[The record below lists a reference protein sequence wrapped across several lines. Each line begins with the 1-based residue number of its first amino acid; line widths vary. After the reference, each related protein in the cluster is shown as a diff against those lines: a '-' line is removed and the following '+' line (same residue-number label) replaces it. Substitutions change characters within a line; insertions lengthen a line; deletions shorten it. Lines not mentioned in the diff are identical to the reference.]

1 MRGRRHDYQIK
12 ERGVSVKF
20 SKDAEIF
27 MISGGRGSGKT
38 TRQIE
43 LIEKRD
49 RVIVLDPTGSFQA
62 RGYKRVKTLK
72 AVYLAVKD
80 GWNTGFKIVLATPS
94 GRGACI
100 ALMQELSR
108 SLFLIQK
115 PYYQYKDKRKITLVL
130 DEAHKFFPNRRM
142 TPLEQEP
149 LEDIIALGRHY
160 GIEMIA
166 ATQRLA
172 KMWTE
177 YRGNASQSYF
187 FMQGD
192 HSDFGA
198 VLATIGTEHKEALR
212 GLKVHEYLHK
222 GQGLSVKKGR
232 NAAKF

>member
-1 MRGRRHDYQIK
+1 MK
-12 ERGVSVKF
+12 KF
-20 SKDAEIF
+20 SKDAEII

-38 TRQIE
+38 TRCIE
-43 LIEKRD
+43 LMETRD

-62 RGYKRVKTLK
+62 RGYKRVHSLK
-72 AVYLAVKD
+72 AVYQAVKS
-80 GWNTGFKIVLATPS
+80 GWGTGFKIVLATPS
-94 GRGACI
+94 GEGQCI
-100 ALMQELSR
+100 ALMQSLSR
-108 SLFLIQK
+108 ALFVIQR
-115 PYYQYKDKRKITLVL
+115 PYYDFKDKRKITLVL
-130 DEAHKFFPNRRM
+130 DEAHKFFPNRRL
-142 TPLEQEP
+142 TPSEQEP

-192 HSDFGA
+192 HTDFSA
-198 VLATIGTEHKEALR
+198 VLSIIGNPYKDKLR

-222 GQGLSVKKGR
+222 GQGLTVTSGKNK
-232 NAAKF
+232 AKF

>member
-1 MRGRRHDYQIK
+1 M
-12 ERGVSVKF
+12 KF
-20 SKDAEIF
+20 SKDAEII

-49 RVIVLDPTGSFQA
+49 RVLVLDPIGTFSA
-62 RGYKRVKTLK
+62 KGYKRVRTLK
-72 AVYLAVKD
+72 AVYQEMKK
-80 GWNTGFKIVLATPS
+80 GWKTGFKIILVTPS
-94 GRGACI
+94 AEGQCI
-100 ALMQELSR
+100 ALMQKLSR
-108 SLFLIQK
+108 DLFIIQK
-115 PYYQYKDKRKITLVL
+115 PYYDYKDKRKITLVI
-130 DEAHKFFPNRRM
+130 DEAHKYFPNRKM
-142 TPLEQEP
+142 APAEQEP

-160 GIEMIA
+160 GIEMVA

-192 HSDFGA
+192 HTDFAA
-198 VLATIGTEHKEALR
+198 VLATIGTENREALR

-222 GQGLSVKKGR
+222 GQGLTVSTGKNR
-232 NAAKF
+232 AKF

>member
-1 MRGRRHDYQIK
+1 M
-12 ERGVSVKF
+12 KF
-20 SKDAEIF
+20 SKDAEII

-43 LIEKRD
+43 LIAVRD
-49 RVIVLDPTGSFQA
+49 RVIVLDPTGSFTA
-62 RGYKRVKTLK
+62 KGYKHVRSLQ
-72 AVYLAVKD
+72 AVYTEVKK
-80 GWNTGFKIVLATPS
+80 GWKNGFKIVLATPS
-94 GRGACI
+94 GEGACI
-100 ALMQELSR
+100 ELMQQLSR
-108 SLFLIQK
+108 ALFLIQT
-115 PYYQYKDKRKITLVL
+115 PYYQFKDKRKITLVL
-130 DEAHKFFPNRRM
+130 DEAHKFFPNRRL
-142 TPLEQEP
+142 TPAEQEP

-198 VLATIGTEHKEALR
+198 VLATIGTAHKDALR
-212 GLKVHEYLHK
+212 SLKVHEYLYK
-222 GQGLSVKKGR
+222 GQGLSVTKGK